1 MALSPNLSADA
12 SDIDDTPEAQQVIQA
27 STETIVYR
35 VNAGS
40 TDVAAIDG
48 GPVWTGDLALE
59 NGTGP
64 VSVTGD
70 VEHEYMAKSTDSDA
84 EITFPDPDVAAYAPW
99 QLFVHERHDKIQP
112 LPNDDAPLTYNFD
125 VETGATYKITLL
137 YVENW
142 SGAFRI
148 PQNDRIFD
156 VEVDGTAFAEFADLN
171 PLGEAAAALG
181 QDLPPRPSKM
191 PAKQPFLGTVLTRE
205 LVYTAVDDELNLAF
219 INNNQNPKINAIQIT
234 QLLEMP
240 SEIDLSATQVAENA
254 AGAVVGEV
262 TVTDPDGGDAP
273 EITVSD
279 GRFEV
284 ADGMLKLKSGI
295 SLDFE
300 AAYSIPLTLTVTDA
314 DGLSLAQE
322 FEIAVQDVA
331 EGRLSAVTNVRTG
344 SDAGETLK
352 GTGANDLIVGLGG
365 KDTLI
370 GRKGDD
376 IMAGGKGAD
385 KFVGGKGFDTL
396 DYSDSAK
403 GVTVNLQKGVAKG
416 GDARGDKF
424 KSMEGVIGS
433 DADDKLLGSKAGNVL
448 IGGAGADVLNGRGG
462 KDWADYSGSDAGV
475 TVNLATRSGV
485 GGDAE
490 GDRLL
495 KIENI
500 HGSTHN
506 DTLIGDGRN
515 NMLAG
520 DDGRDKLVGGGGRD
534 TLDGGAGNDRVLGG
548 GGADSFI
555 FDLGNDKLVGGKG
568 RDTVMF
574 DGDFGDFGVTLG
586 KKVIVTFEEDRDV
599 LRGMERLEFDDTTY
613 AFEKGNWVELG

>member
-1 MALSPNLSADA
+1 MAISPTN
-12 SDIDDTPEAQQVIQA
+12 

-70 VEHEYMAKSTDSDA
+70 VEHEFTSKSTDSEA
-84 EITFPDPDVAAYAPW
+84 EVTYTDPAVADYAPW
-99 QLFVHERHDKIQP
+99 QLFVHERHDKIRP
-112 LPNDDAPLTYNFD
+112 LPNDDEPLSYNFD

-142 SGAFRI
+142 TGAFRAG
-148 PQNDRIFD
+148 NDRIFD
-156 VEVDGTAFAEFADLN
+156 VTVDGTAVAEFADMN

-181 QDLPPRPSKM
+181 QELPSLPAKM
-191 PAKQPFLGTVLTRE
+191 SAKQPFLGTVITRE
-205 LVYTAVDDELNLAF
+205 LVYTAVDEELNLAF
-219 INNNQNPKINAIQIT
+219 VANSQNPKINAIQIS
-234 QLLEMP
+234 QILEMP
-240 SEIDLSATQVAENA
+240 SEIELSATQVTENA

-262 TVTDPDGGDAP
+262 SVADPDGGDAP

-279 GRFEV
+279 DRFEV
-284 ADGMLKLKSGI
+284 VDGMLKLKAGV

-300 AAYSIPLTLTVTDA
+300 DAYSLPLTLTATGTG
-314 DGLSLAQE
+314 GLSLSQDV
-322 FEIAVQDVA
+322 EIAVQDVA
-331 EGRLSAVTNVRTG
+331 EGRLSAVTNVKEG
-344 SDAGETLK
+344 SNAGETLK
-352 GTGANDLIVGLGG
+352 GTKANDLIVGLGG

-385 KFVGGKGFDTL
+385 RFVGGKGFDTL

-403 GVTVNLQKGVAKG
+403 GVTVNLQKGAAKG

-433 DADDKLLGSKAGNVL
+433 DANDKLLGSKAGNVL
-448 IGGAGADVLNGRGG
+448 IGGDGADVLNGRGG

-475 TVNLATRSGV
+475 TVNLAKRSGV

-495 KIENI
+495 KIENV

-506 DTLIGDGRN
+506 DTLTGDGRKN
-515 NMLAG
+515 VLVG
-520 DDGRDKLVGGGGRD
+520 DDGRDKITGGGGRD
-534 TLDGGAGNDRVLGG
+534 KLDGGAGNDRVLGG
-548 GGADSFI
+548 GGADTFI

-574 DGDFGDFGVTLG
+574 DGDFGDYGVTLG
-586 KKVIVTFEEDRDV
+586 KKVIVTFEGDRDV
-599 LRGMERLEFDDTTY
+599 LTGMERLEFDDTTY
-613 AFEKGNWVELG
+613 VREGGNWVELG

>member
-1 MALSPNLSADA
+1 MALSPNLSASA
-12 SDIDDTPEAQQVIQA
+12 SDIDDTPEAQQVIPA

-70 VEHEYMAKSTDSDA
+70 VEHEFTSKSTDSEA
-84 EITFPDPDVAAYAPW
+84 EVTYTDPAVADYAPW
-99 QLFVHERHDKIQP
+99 ELFVHERHDKIRP
-112 LPNDDAPLTYNFD
+112 LPNDDEPLTYNFD

-142 SGAFRI
+142 TGAFRI
-148 PQNDRIFD
+148 PQNDRVFD
-156 VEVDGTAFAEFADLN
+156 VTVDGTTFAEFADMN

-181 QDLPPRPSKM
+181 QDLPPTPSKM
-191 PAKQPFLGTVLTRE
+191 SAKQPFLGTVLTRE
-205 LVYTAVDDELNLAF
+205 LVYTAVDEELNLTF
-219 INNNQNPKINAIQIT
+219 IDKNQNPKINAIQIS
-234 QLLEMP
+234 QILEMP

-300 AAYSIPLTLTVTDA
+300 EAYSIPLTLTVTDA

-331 EGRLSAVTNVRTG
+331 EGRLSAVTNVVEG
-344 SDAGETLK
+344 SNDGETLK

-365 KDTLI
+365 KDTLV

-433 DADDKLLGSKAGNVL
+433 DENDKLLGSKAGNVL

-462 KDWADYSGSDAGV
+462 KDWADYSGSEAGV

-495 KIENI
+495 KIENV
-500 HGSTHN
+500 HGSTMK
-506 DTLIGDGRN
+506 DTLIGDGGKN
-515 NMLAG
+515 VLVG
-520 DDGRDKLVGGGGRD
+520 DDGRDKLTGGGGGD
-534 TLDGGAGNDRVLGG
+534 KLDGGAGNDRVLGG

-555 FDLGNDKLVGGKG
+555 FDEGNDKLVGGKG

-574 DGDFGDFGVTLG
+574 DGDFADFGVTLG
-586 KKVIVTFEEDRDV
+586 RKVIVTFEEDRDV
-599 LRGMERLEFDDTTY
+599 LTGMERLEFDDTTY
-613 AFEKGNWVELG
+613 AFQKGNWVELG